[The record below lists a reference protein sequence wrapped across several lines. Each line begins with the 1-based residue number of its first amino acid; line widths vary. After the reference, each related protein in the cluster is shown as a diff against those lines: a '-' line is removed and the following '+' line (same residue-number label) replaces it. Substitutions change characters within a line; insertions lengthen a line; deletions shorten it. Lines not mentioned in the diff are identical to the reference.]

1 MKKTVL
7 ILLCLCGTYAFGQQS
22 QRQASNGPSL
32 RLNGYATY
40 AFDDNHVDSYY
51 SATSYFDG
59 SIKGGFQYG
68 GGLEI
73 LPYPALG
80 AEFVYLRLDSKA
92 PMSYYGNNGPTNS
105 TFNLAQN
112 FIMFSANKYVEVNP
126 KVEPYAGL
134 QIGADVIN
142 IEDPD
147 KGNSSSTT
155 KLAWGLKAG
164 LNLWFNEK
172 VGIKMQASLLSAV
185 QAVGG
190 GVYFGTGGGGATVS
204 GFSTYYQFNLGGG
217 LVFKL
222 R

>member
-1 MKKTVL
+1 MKKLVV
-7 ILLCLCGTYAFGQQS
+7 ILFCLLGTYAFAQTS
-22 QRQASNGPSL
+22 QKSAAGGPSL

-51 SATSYFDG
+51 STTSYFDG
-59 SIKGGFQYG
+59 SVKGGFQYG

-73 LPYPALG
+73 LPYPMLG

-92 PMSYYGNNGPTNS
+92 PMNYYGLNGATNT

-112 FIMFSANKYVEVNP
+112 WVLFSANKYVQVNP
-126 KVEPYAGL
+126 KVEPYAGF
-134 QIGADVIN
+134 QIGMDIIN
-142 IEDPD
+142 VENPD
-147 KGNSSSTT
+147 NNNSSSST
-155 KLAWGLKAG
+155 KLAWGFKAG
-164 LNLWFNEK
+164 LNLWVNEK

-190 GVYFGTGGGGATVS
+190 GVYFGTGGAGAGVS